1 MISELIVV
9 CNTQKLLIGN
19 CWPFIKTVFQF
30 LRLDL
35 PAQANKFPNF
45 LDKSHHVSHSV
56 LMLGDLV
63 VKKEGGE
70 GLDESIGKLGLV
82 VREGGVTGDK

>member
-9 CNTQKLLIGN
+9 CNTPKPLIGN

-35 PAQANKFPNF
+35 PAQANKFPN
-45 LDKSHHVSHSV
+45 LLHKSHHASHSV

-63 VKKEGGE
+63 VKEEGGQ
-70 GLDESIGKLGLV
+70 GLDKSIGKLGLV
-82 VREGGVTGDK
+82 VREGGIAGDK